1 MGGVGTVGSSN
12 GGQIVRRDIDERDGS
27 KQRKAAEEGPEEL
40 ETLCA
45 RQRQRPGAAGKAG
58 HGGRVLG
65 GKAHRFDHVCPAAHQ
80 HIHGSL
86 VAQQPPQPGKQRQLD
101 AAEGWQ
107 VGEHGVEAEAGAVL
121 VQKLEC
127 GFGHG
132 LVADHCTPHGKGDA
146 AKRARVRQLHPRGDE
161 SVQSHVGRD
170 ELVQHRGDLGREGL
184 GDPHM
189 AQQRVQRERKSL
201 QIVAQSGDA
210 ALAIACDANAKRIPQ
225 QRRAGLK
232 EWLGYVVTDEC
243 GEGQQD
249 LWVGVGGGQAK
260 QGMDRLGGVN
270 GEGDG
275 IGAGQRVQ
283 RALKEPLDVLQG
295 NVPRAAHQKVR
306 ILRENSQVGGSIEI
320 THHGIVGLADAE
332 DHGGVERGEGGGG
345 LLRDAR
351 GVGQVAPRGCLPG
364 ALQVRHEW
372 VDGFADSLACS
383 LHICA
388 LLLGRGRC
396 RVAVPHRLQPRR
408 CQRLLDVP
416 HTPVHPVQRAE
427 ASQRRRGDVQDREV
441 VKQSCFVNEK
451 AWANC
456 WRKVLLPNSQN
467 TTQGA
472 LDGQRDLLSR
482 ILGLL
487 SSCLD
492 VGLETLDPH
501 GASRGKQR
509 GSCLCRQATTPRLKL

>member
-1 MGGVGTVGSSN
+1 MRELRVE
-12 GGQIVRRDIDERDGS
+12 RERD
-27 KQRKAAEEGPEEL
+27 
-40 ETLCA
+40 
-45 RQRQRPGAAGKAG
+45 
-58 HGGRVLG
+58 
-65 GKAHRFDHVCPAAHQ
+65 
-80 HIHGSL
+80 
-86 VAQQPPQPGKQRQLD
+86 
-101 AAEGWQ
+101 
-107 VGEHGVEAEAGAVL
+107 AVL
-121 VQKLEC
+121 VQELERV
-127 GFGHG
+127 FGHG
-132 LVADHCTPHGKGDA
+132 FVADHCTPLSKGNA
-146 AKRARVRQLHPRGDE
+146 AKRAKVCQLHSRGDKV
-161 SVQSHVGRD
+161 VQSHVGRD
-170 ELVQHRGDLGREGL
+170 ELVEHRHRLGREGA
-184 GDPHM
+184 GCPHTVQLL
-189 AQQRVQRERKSL
+189 AQRDRQLPQIIAHIKHTLLAVLWGIDAKSL
-201 QIVAQSGDA
+201 FE
-210 ALAIACDANAKRIPQ
+210 
-225 QRRAGLK
+225 QRRADLK
-232 EWLGYVVTDEC
+232 EWLGEVVTDEC